1 MPIKIK
7 REVPEMERNN
17 RVAMLAHLIE
27 VLVISLLVFMQTAV
41 GITSFAYAIIIFAI
55 GMAPVIA
62 EFIFWNKNHETN
74 AIKHLVAIGYAV
86 FYTCN
91 IFTTTSIT
99 MYAFALPMVFIVS
112 LYNESKQL
120 STARHLCIFNINRPS
135 IPIFSVIFVGKL
147 ATSCN

>member
-17 RVAMLAHLIE
+17 RVAMLSHLIE

-41 GITSFAYAIIIFAI
+41 GITSLAYAIIIFAI
-55 GMAPVIA
+55 GIAPVIA

-86 FYTCN
+86 F
-91 IFTTTSIT
+91 
-99 MYAFALPMVFIVS
+99 
-112 LYNESKQL
+112 
-120 STARHLCIFNINRPS
+120 
-135 IPIFSVIFVGKL
+135 
-147 ATSCN
+147 

>member
-1 MPIKIK
+1 
-7 REVPEMERNN
+7 
-17 RVAMLAHLIE
+17 
-27 VLVISLLVFMQTAV
+27 MQTAV

-112 LYNESKQL
+112 LYNEFRLMFLVNFWRSYCKIL
-120 STARHLCIFNINRPS
+120 SLLL
-135 IPIFSVIFVGKL
+135 SVQEL
-147 ATSCN
+147 AEWAILELMPPLYSS

>member
-91 IFTTTSIT
+91 IFTTTSI
-99 MYAFALPMVFIVS
+99 
-112 LYNESKQL
+112 
-120 STARHLCIFNINRPS
+120 LCMPLHF
-135 IPIFSVIFVGKL
+135 L
-147 ATSCN
+147 WYLLLL

>member
-74 AIKHLVAIGYAV
+74 AIKHLVAMQCHIHNVARNSIISDKKW
-86 FYTCN
+86 N
-91 IFTTTSIT
+91 IS
-99 MYAFALPMVFIVS
+99 
-112 LYNESKQL
+112 
-120 STARHLCIFNINRPS
+120 
-135 IPIFSVIFVGKL
+135 
-147 ATSCN
+147 

>member
-112 LYNESKQL
+112 LYNEFRL
-120 STARHLCIFNINRPS
+120 MFLVNFWR
-135 IPIFSVIFVGKL
+135 GY
-147 ATSCN
+147 

>member
-55 GMAPVIA
+55 G
-62 EFIFWNKNHETN
+62 K
-74 AIKHLVAIGYAV
+74 
-86 FYTCN
+86 
-91 IFTTTSIT
+91 
-99 MYAFALPMVFIVS
+99 
-112 LYNESKQL
+112 
-120 STARHLCIFNINRPS
+120 
-135 IPIFSVIFVGKL
+135 
-147 ATSCN
+147 